1 LTVDSPPLL
10 SEPEAAMAFREV
22 RVFEVR
28 EVLRLWLAGEGV
40 RATERLVGFDRK
52 TVRRYVDA
60 AVGLGLVADGGDE
73 QLSDVF
79 IGAVVEAVRPHRTDG
94 HGVAWRLLQAHH
106 DEIAGW
112 VEDDLTSVKIHELL
126 GRRGVCVPCRT
137 VQRYVAEVVGRTRGR
152 GSTVR
157 VNDGEPGDELQVDF
171 GRMGLIY
178 DPVAGRDRVVHALIF
193 TACFS
198 RHCFVWL
205 TYRQTTDAVIAGCEA
220 AWGFFGGVFATLIP
234 DNLSAVVDGADA
246 IEPRFNQCFVEY
258 AQDRGFLIDPAR
270 VRSPQDKP
278 RVERQVQF
286 VRRSFFAG
294 ECFIDLADAQRRVED
309 WCRQRAGMRVHGTT
323 QQRPAETFA
332 AEEASRLGP
341 APTTVYD
348 VPIYASAKVHR
359 DHHIE
364 VARSLY
370 SVPGALI
377 GARVEVRADRTLVR
391 VFHRGQLVKVHPRQE
406 PGRRSTDPDD
416 LPSTK
421 TVYAMRDLDTLQ
433 RMAAEHGPAI
443 GAYATALLDIPL
455 PWTKMRQVYALLGL
469 VKKWGADRVDT
480 ACAGALEHE
489 AVNVGLI
496 GRMLE
501 RGTEATTVTAPPS
514 TGVVVAG
521 RFARDPGHFAVR
533 TAETGR

>member
-1 LTVDSPPLL
+1 
-10 SEPEAAMAFREV
+10 MAFREV

-28 EVLRLWLAGEGV
+28 EVLRLWLAGEGI

-60 AVGLGLVADGGDE
+60 AVGLGLVREGGDE

-79 IGAVVEAVRPHRTDG
+79 IGLVVEAVRPHRTDG
-94 HGVAWRLLQAHH
+94 HGGAWRVLQAHH

-112 VEDDLTSVKIHELL
+112 VADDLTAVKIHELL
-126 GRRGVCVPCRT
+126 ERRGVSVPCRT
-137 VQRYVAEVVGRTRGR
+137 VQRYVAEVLGRRRGR
-152 GSTVR
+152 GPTVR

-171 GRMGLIY
+171 GRMGLVF
-178 DPVAGRDRVVHALIF
+178 DLAAGRDRVVHALIF
-193 TACFS
+193 TACVS

-205 TYRQTTDAVIAGCEA
+205 THRQTTDAVIAGCEA
-220 AWGFFGGVFATLIP
+220 AWAFFGGVFRTLIP
-234 DNLSAVVDGADA
+234 DNLSAIVDGADPV
-246 IEPRFNQCFVEY
+246 EPRLNQAFVEY
-258 AQDRGFLIDPAR
+258 AQARGFVIDPAR

-286 VRRSFFAG
+286 VRGSFFAG
-294 ECFIDLADAQRRVED
+294 ECFVDLADAQRRAEG
-309 WCRQRAGMRVHGTT
+309 WCRVRAGLRVHGTT
-323 QQRPAETFA
+323 QQRPAEVFA
-332 AEEASRLGP
+332 VEEAPRLLP
-341 APTTVYD
+341 APTALYD
-348 VPIYASAKVHR
+348 VPIYATAKVHR

-377 GARVEVRADRTLVR
+377 GAWVEVRADRTLVR
-391 VFHRGQLVKVHPRQE
+391 IFHRGQLIKIHPRQQ

-416 LPSTK
+416 LPSHK
-421 TVYAMRDLDTLQ
+421 SVYAMRDLDRLR
-433 RMAAEHGPAI
+433 RMAADHGPAI

-469 VKKWGADRVDT
+469 VKKWGPARVDA
-480 ACAGALEHE
+480 ACASALEHE
-489 AVNVGLI
+489 QVNVGLI

-501 RGTEATTVTAPPS
+501 RATETIATPSAPAAGTVIT
-514 TGVVVAG
+514 G

-533 TAETGR
+533 SPERIVETAFAAALGEDTR